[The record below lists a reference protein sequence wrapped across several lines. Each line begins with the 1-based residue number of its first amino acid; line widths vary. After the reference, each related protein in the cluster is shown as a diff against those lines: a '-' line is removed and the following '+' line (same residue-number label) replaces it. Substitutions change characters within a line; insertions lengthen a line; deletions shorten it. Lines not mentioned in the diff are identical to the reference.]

1 MASMAQVAM
10 SIRIV
15 VHTQA
20 NQTPFNAGVRTSQRK
35 DDMLACIVM
44 GLAFLSQ
51 TSKAMEVVYVVATCV
66 VIWLARRAKERLQL
80 MASHR

>member
-1 MASMAQVAM
+1 MAQVAM

-20 NQTPFNAGVRTSQRK
+20 NQTPFNAAVRISQRK
-35 DDMLACIVM
+35 DDLLACIVM

-51 TSKAMEVVYVVATCV
+51 GSKAMDIVYFAATCV
-66 VIWLARRAKERLQL
+66 VIWLARRARERLLL

>member
-1 MASMAQVAM
+1 M

-35 DDMLACIVM
+35 DDLLACIVM
-44 GLAFLSQ
+44 GLALFSRA
-51 TSKAMEVVYVVATCV
+51 TKAMEIVYFVATFV
-66 VIWLARRAKERLQL
+66 VIWLARRARERLLL